1 MNLIKSNINKC
12 ANTFIDLNN
21 IITNNNK
28 NIDFNLSKNILNNT
42 EKLYIKLNNQSIGL
56 TGLFNNNVINKNISE
71 GKTGK

>member
-28 NIDFNLSKNILNNT
+28 NIDFNLSKNILNDT
-42 EKLYIKLNNQSIGL
+42 ENLYIKFI
-56 TGLFNNNVINKNISE
+56 
-71 GKTGK
+71 